1 MEENSIIVK
10 PENPVE
16 QMRQATD
23 VAGACHEIVNRTVQE
38 IQGKKYVR
46 VEGWQAICN
55 AHGCAASSGSVE
67 RVEGGFRAIGQIR
80 RRSDGVIIA
89 EAEGFVGDDE
99 PQWAGKPQYAKR
111 AMAQTRAISRA
122 CRSAFAHVVVLIDEN
137 LLTTPAEEV
146 PASDANPSAETSKKS
161 NTTKPTE
168 VSPETPIGVAA
179 TKEHRDV
186 YFKPNGK
193 KSFIKEF
200 GVELFKHN
208 DVYVYAPIGTYDRFS
223 KGLPIDL
230 TPPASSPRTNSEKR
244 VNGRSTREPAS
255 IVEVSSSRISRLI
268 GHCLEDTLCD
278 LDDRGLWN
286 DTEEDFPY

>member
-1 MEENSIIVK
+1 MMEENSIVRAD
-10 PENPVE
+10 NPVE
-16 QMRQATD
+16 QMRRATD
-23 VAGACHEIVNRTVQE
+23 VAGACREIVNRTVQE
-38 IQGKKYVR
+38 IQGKKYIR

-80 RRSDGVIIA
+80 RRSDGVVIA

-99 PQWAGKPQYAKR
+99 SSWSGRPEYAKR

-168 VSPETPIGVAA
+168 VSPETPIGKPAS
-179 TKEHRDV
+179 KEHKEAF
-186 YFKPNGK
+186 FKTNGK
-193 KSFIKEF
+193 ATFISNF
-200 GVELFKHN
+200 GVEILKI
-208 DVYVYAPIGTYDRFS
+208 DGTYLYVPVGS
-223 KGLPIDL
+223 YKKQQAGQPIDL
-230 TPPASSPRTNSEKR
+230 TPPASSPKTNSEKP
-244 VNGRSTREPAS
+244 VNGTATELAGVGAGTKPA
-255 IVEVSSSRISRLI
+255 VS
-268 GHCLEDTLCD
+268 
-278 LDDRGLWN
+278 DD
-286 DTEEDFPY
+286 EEDLF